1 MMPAVT
7 PIASENTNAQPIS
20 VSVAGRRSR
29 IAWLTGSELDIDQPK
44 SPRTTWKSHL
54 KYCT

>member
-1 MMPAVT
+1 MIPAVT

-20 VSVAGRRSR
+20 SNVAGSRSR
-29 IAWLTGSELDIDQPK
+29 IAWVTGSELDIDQPK
-44 SPRTTWKSHL
+44 SPCSTRNSQM